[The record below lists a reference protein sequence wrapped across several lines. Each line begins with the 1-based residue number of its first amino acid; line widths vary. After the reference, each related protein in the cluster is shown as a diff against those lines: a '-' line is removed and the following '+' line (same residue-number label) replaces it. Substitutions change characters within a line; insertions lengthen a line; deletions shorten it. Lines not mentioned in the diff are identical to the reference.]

1 MAGVGIVFLAVAV
14 GVLAFLS
21 IAVFFIIFGLM
32 KKMKGFVIAGAALLI
47 LFVAF
52 FVMTFLMNLVAIK

>member
-1 MAGVGIVFLAVAV
+1 MVGIIFLVITI

-21 IAVFFIIFGLM
+21 LSVFFIIFGIM

-47 LFVAF
+47 LFIAC
-52 FVMTFLMNLVAIK
+52 FVMMFMMNFAIR

>member
-1 MAGVGIVFLAVAV
+1 MAGVGIIFLAVAI

-21 IAVFFIIFGLM
+21 VSVFFIIFGIM

-52 FVMTFLMNLVAIK
+52 FVMTFLMNFVVIK

>member
-1 MAGVGIVFLAVAV
+1 MAGVGIIFLAVAV

-21 IAVFFIIFGLM
+21 VAVFFIIFGIM

-52 FVMTFLMNLVAIK
+52 FVMTFLMNFVAIK

>member
-1 MAGVGIVFLAVAV
+1 MSGVGIVFLAVAV

-21 IAVFFIIFGLM
+21 IAVFFIIFGIM

>member
-1 MAGVGIVFLAVAV
+1 MAGVGIIFLAVAV

>member
-1 MAGVGIVFLAVAV
+1 MAGVGIIFLAVAV

-21 IAVFFIIFGLM
+21 IAVFFIIFGIM

>member
-1 MAGVGIVFLAVAV
+1 MSGVGIVFLAVAV

-21 IAVFFIIFGLM
+21 IAVFFIIFGIM

-52 FVMTFLMNLVAIK
+52 VVMTFLMNLVAIK